1 MTRDEINKLLDTLT
15 QEQRDGISRMIRETD
30 PEGDYCGYD
39 EDGGSFWCESVS
51 VTLDNLARVFSSH
64 DPKSAID

>member
-1 MTRDEINKLLDTLT
+1 MTRDEQTKLLDTLT
-15 QEQRDGISRMIRETD
+15 QEQRDGIARLIRETD
-30 PEGDYCGYD
+30 PDGDYTGYD

-51 VTLDNLARVFSSH
+51 ETLSNLAHLFSSH